1 MRELSSATDT
11 NGRAYAR
18 VADIKVGDIV
28 IPDGGFVATINGQ
41 EGKCMSE
48 GVELTVQDDTAHGLY
63 VPCAHGKHFLDGQI
77 ELTDVGEVYIG
88 LYPKEQNDD
97 KTEA

>member
-1 MRELSSATDT
+1 MRELKAATDT

-18 VADIKVGDIV
+18 VADIKVGDTV

-41 EGKCMSE
+41 DGKCMTE
-48 GVELTVQDDTAHGLY
+48 GAELTVQDDPAHGLY

-77 ELTDVGEVYIG
+77 EPTDVGEVYIG
-88 LYPKEQNDD
+88 LYPKEPDAE
-97 KTEA
+97 KTKA